1 MKFINCQWQLHNNM
15 LGAGRADEVAIR
27 KNVRIF
33 QHLRNV
39 SALIPPGAMFLS
51 RQEH

>member
-39 SALIPPGAMFLS
+39 SALNPPGAMFLS